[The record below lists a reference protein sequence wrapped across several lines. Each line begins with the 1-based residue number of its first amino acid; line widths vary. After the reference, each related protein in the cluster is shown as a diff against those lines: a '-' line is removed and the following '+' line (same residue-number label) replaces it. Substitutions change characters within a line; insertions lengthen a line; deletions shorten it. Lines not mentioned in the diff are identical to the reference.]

1 MLNFDVNDLVEIL
14 RDAGRQEIAPRF
26 RNLDEG
32 DIDQKTSAIDLVTQ
46 ADLGAERLITDAL
59 RARFPDAMILGEE
72 AYAVDHRIMSGLAD
86 AELAFV
92 IDPVDG
98 TFNFAAGNGLFGS
111 ILAVVRHGETVAG
124 IICDP
129 LLGDVLVA
137 ERGAGAHIR
146 RPDGQSRVAR
156 VAPPA
161 PLDELISVMTWSY
174 LEEPLR
180 SRVAANMAKVRMSMA
195 YGCSAYEYWMVATG
209 RAHFSGSQIMM
220 PWDHLAG
227 VLIHQE
233 AGGYSARFDGT
244 PYRVG
249 QIDGGLL
256 CAPDADCWSLI
267 NRQIIG
273 ARRDQSGS
281 GA

>member
-1 MLNFDVNDLVEIL
+1 MTFDVMELADIL

-26 RNLDEG
+26 RNLAAG
-32 DIDQKTSAIDLVTQ
+32 DIAQKASNIDLVTQ
-46 ADLGAERLITDAL
+46 ADLGAERAITAAL

-72 AYAVDHRIMSGLAD
+72 AHAANPKTINGLAD

-111 ILAVVRHGETVAG
+111 ILAVVRRGETVAG

-137 ERGAGAHIR
+137 ETGAGAHIR
-146 RPDGQSRVAR
+146 RLDGQSRQVH
-156 VAPPA
+156 VAPPTA
-161 PLDELISVMTWSY
+161 LDLMISVMTWSY
-174 LEEPLR
+174 MREPLR
-180 SRVAANMAKVRMSMA
+180 AQVAANMAKVRVSMG
-195 YGCSAYEYWMVATG
+195 YGCSAYEYWMIATG
-209 RAHFSGSQIMM
+209 RAHFGGVQSMM

-244 PYRVG
+244 PYRAG
-249 QIDGGLL
+249 LTEGGLL
-256 CAPDADCWSLI
+256 CAPD
-267 NRQIIG
+267 RQSWDMIHAEIIG
-273 ARRDQSGS
+273 ASTS
-281 GA
+281 S